1 MHMRM
6 CQKCDMPPKVR
17 QKTFGDTSHKLAPQ
31 KIMNRF

>member
-17 QKTFGDTSHKLAPQ
+17 QKTLGDTSHKLPQ
-31 KIMNRF
+31 KNNE